1 MKNWKTNESSISSIP
16 TSVRRPFD
24 NSASPQTTAIDS
36 VPRIHLAGVIPG
48 RSVNQT
54 SARSDDVGSLSM
66 DCYPATY
73 LPVTY
78 LFASGKYKNVHQFFS
93 PSAISGNRVKTAS
106 REKTTLPSISTCVVK
121 RLLVLLTLL
130 NVVVSLAPS
139 G

>member
-78 LFASGKYKNVHQFFS
+78 LFASEPRNT
-93 PSAISGNRVKTAS
+93 SGNTGIEKRVARAKYHLRDAGHM
-106 REKTTLPSISTCVVK
+106 RI
-121 RLLVLLTLL
+121 
-130 NVVVSLAPS
+130 A
-139 G
+139 